1 MSAAVAVSQPQILHA
16 IPGRVRVSLP
26 GWSGQG
32 HRSIESGLSDVPG
45 VRLVRAN
52 PVTGNV
58 VIQFDPRKGKQ
69 ESILAAVRALAPD
82 RGANTATTLDTP
94 PAIKERAGERQRA
107 RIAVRGFERDPDLVQ
122 RVEERL
128 SQRPG
133 TVLVRASPLTG
144 RVLVEFD
151 ARQVSLEELVADVSA
166 LESEP
171 LPAEDRPAH
180 PLDPGPIVRTT
191 ARVAGATIG
200 F

>member
-1 MSAAVAVSQPQILHA
+1 MSAAVAISQPQILHA

-94 PAIKERAGERQRA
+94 PAIKERAGERQRDGSSSVTQTWCNGSKSVCRSA
-107 RIAVRGFERDPDLVQ
+107 RARCSCERAP
-122 RVEERL
+122 
-128 SQRPG
+128 
-133 TVLVRASPLTG
+133 
-144 RVLVEFD
+144 
-151 ARQVSLEELVADVSA
+151 
-166 LESEP
+166 
-171 LPAEDRPAH
+171 
-180 PLDPGPIVRTT
+180 
-191 ARVAGATIG
+191 
-200 F
+200 